1 MRFQPF
7 QNLYSQ
13 VKETDQRLYEAL
25 DRISMYLQQLSDI
38 TTKLQ
43 RKDEQSLISD
53 DVLIAQANVPLA
65 LTTAAQIIPNA
76 FVLLNKQGTWLILGI
91 FDFVCDNTS
100 GSCQG
105 TLEFNGLPFNPTD
118 FAILSTSV
126 GVIEGTIIKVW
137 QIQNTGNSYAKL
149 TANKSVNAGVS
160 FAETR
165 TQIVAIFVG

>member
-1 MRFQPF
+1 MKFQPF

-25 DRISMYLQQLSDI
+25 DRIHLYLQQLSDI

-43 RKDEQSLISD
+43 KKDEQSLISD
-53 DVLIAQANVPLA
+53 DILIAQASAPLA
-65 LTTAAQIIPNA
+65 LTTIAQLVPGVFI
-76 FVLLNKQGTWLILGI
+76 LLNKRGTWLIFGI
-91 FDFVCDNTS
+91 FDFACDNAS

-105 TLEFNGLPFNPTD
+105 TLEFNGLPFDPLD

-126 GVIEGTIIKVW
+126 GVIEGTVIKVW
-137 QIQNTGNSYAKL
+137 QVQNTGNSYAKL
-149 TANKSVNAGVS
+149 TANKSVNAGAS
-160 FAETR
+160 FTETR